1 MYYYLR
7 NEDGKES
14 SVSLADGQSEIR
26 TSLEEGA
33 EIESGMVAY
42 VIRHLDGRS
51 VALILTAKYSVRQE
65 GK

>member
-7 NEDGKES
+7 NEGGKES

-26 TSLEEGA
+26 TSLEKGA
-33 EIESGMVAY
+33 EVESGRVAY
-42 VIRHLDGRS
+42 VISHPDGRS
-51 VALILTAKYSVRQE
+51 VVLTLTVKHSVRQE

>member
-26 TSLEEGA
+26 TSLEKGA
-33 EIESGMVAY
+33 EVESGRVAY
-42 VIRHLDGRS
+42 VISHPDGRS
-51 VALILTAKYSVRQE
+51 VVLTLTAKHSVRQE